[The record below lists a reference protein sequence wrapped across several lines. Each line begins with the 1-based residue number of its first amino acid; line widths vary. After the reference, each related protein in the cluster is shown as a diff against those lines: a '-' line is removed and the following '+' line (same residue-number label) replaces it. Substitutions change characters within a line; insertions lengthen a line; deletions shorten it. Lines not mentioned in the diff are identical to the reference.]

1 MTLRLPDVAYDL
13 DLSGLVRKQWK
24 EMVLK
29 GRIYP
34 LSPVGKVLG
43 IGIFELNPARFQKA
57 Y

>member
-34 LSPVGKVLG
+34 LSPVGNWDIRIKSGTIPKGVL
-43 IGIFELNPARFQKA
+43 NA
-57 Y
+57 